1 MEHNVLSA
9 ACKSRQAFEE
19 LESLGVAEFLS
30 DKGRLVYNG
39 IQEFYGADSSVDH
52 VDREM
57 LGNRLERKYPKHAQ
71 VFHTIVTNLDPSVST
86 TNIALEIVAFKKAA
100 LKEKLMAALLGGQ
113 EGFITSLL
121 KEWEQLDH
129 ANGPEAPSVFNSV
142 GLDEL
147 LTRMEEEERLA
158 VAPVDL
164 ANSLKGGPLRGHNII
179 IYARP
184 DVGKTAAG
192 LTVAASA
199 LRQGRRV
206 LYCGNEDPMEDIVA
220 RLISNL
226 TNIPLDKLK
235 LDPGKVMDV
244 ANNRGYQQFFF
255 AEMYPGTV
263 QEVEN
268 YIKKIEPEVLIV
280 DQMRNLESDDNNRV
294 LQLDS
299 VARNLRNLGK
309 KYNLFNFSLT
319 QAGDSADNKL
329 YLEMGDVDFS
339 NTGVPGAADCMIGI
353 GANREFLAN
362 GHRMLSF
369 PKNKIGHTKEPIRV
383 TLDYTRSKLV

>member
-1 MEHNVLSA
+1 VEHNVLSA
-9 ACKSRQAFEE
+9 AVKSRESFEE
-19 LESLGVAEFLS
+19 LEALGISEFLS
-30 DKGRLVYNG
+30 DKGRMVYAG
-39 IQEFYGADSSVDH
+39 IQEYYSADDTADH
-52 VDREM
+52 VDKEI
-57 LGNRLERKYPKHAQ
+57 LGNRLERKFPRHVQ
-71 VFHTIVTNLDPSVST
+71 VFHSIVSNLDPNVSVV
-86 TNIALEIVAFKKAA
+86 NIAMEVLSFKRAA
-100 LKEKLMAALLGGQ
+100 LKEKLVAALVGGQ
-113 EGFITSLL
+113 EEFVSGLL
-121 KEWEQLDH
+121 KEWEQLD
-129 ANGPEAPSVFNSV
+129 ASQKGPTSIFNSV

-147 LTRMEEEERLA
+147 LSRMETDERMA
-158 VAPVDL
+158 IAPVDL
-164 ANSLKGGPLRGHNII
+164 ANSMNGGPLRGHNTI

-226 TNIPLDKLK
+226 TNIPHTKLS
-235 LDPGKVMDV
+235 LDPGKVMEV
-244 ANNRGYQQFFF
+244 ADARGYQQFFF

-263 QEVEN
+263 QEIEKYIRKVE
-268 YIKKIEPEVLIV
+268 PDVLIV
-280 DQMRNLESDDNNRV
+280 DQMRNLESSDTNRV
-294 LQLDS
+294 LQLDA

-309 KYNLFNFSLT
+309 KYNLYNFSLT

-339 NTGVPGAADCMIGI
+339 NTGVPGAADCMIGV

-362 GHRMLSF
+362 GFRMLSF
-369 PKNKIGHTKEPIRV
+369 PKNKIGHTKEPVRV
-383 TLDYTRSKLV
+383 TLDSERSKLI

>member
-9 ACKSRQAFEE
+9 AVKSRDAFEE
-19 LESLGVAEFLS
+19 LESLGVSEFLS
-30 DKGRLVYNG
+30 DKGRMVYSG
-39 IQEFYGADSSVDH
+39 IQEYYAADETADH
-52 VDREM
+52 IDREI
-57 LGNRLERKYPKHAQ
+57 LGNRLERKYPRHSQ
-71 VFHTIVTNLDPSVST
+71 VFHTIVTNLDTTVST
-86 TNIALEIVAFKKAA
+86 TNIAMEVVSFKRAA
-100 LKEKLMAALLGGQ
+100 LKEKLVAALVGGQ
-113 EGFITSLL
+113 EGFVSTLL
-121 KEWEQLDH
+121 KEWEQLDETQH
-129 ANGPEAPSVFNSV
+129 GTQTNVFNSV

-147 LTRMEEEERLA
+147 LSRMESEERLA

-164 ANSLKGGPLRGHNII
+164 ANNLHGGPLRGHNTI

-192 LTVAASA
+192 LTIAAAA

-206 LYCGNEDPMEDIVA
+206 LYCGNEDPMEDIVT

-226 TNIPLDKLK
+226 TNIPHDKMASN
-235 LDPGKVMDV
+235 PGKVMEV
-244 ANNRGYQQFFF
+244 ANDRGYQQFFF

-263 QEVEN
+263 AEVES
-268 YIKKIEPEVLIV
+268 YVKRTEPDVLIV
-280 DQMRNLESDDNNRV
+280 DQMRNLESDDTNRV
-294 LQLDS
+294 LQLDI

-309 KYNLFNFSLT
+309 KYNLYNFSLT

-339 NTGVPGAADCMIGI
+339 NTGVPGAADCMIGV

-362 GHRMLSF
+362 GFRMLAF
-369 PKNKIGHTKEPIRV
+369 PKNKIGHTKEPVRV
-383 TLDYTRSKLV
+383 TLDHTRSKLV